1 MKVRSLS
8 ILILIAALLAACQS
22 ASLTPAPQ
30 VTLFPTEAVAYPEP
44 EMPTVVDTQ
53 ADWPLTDPSQLSPP
67 TPYRP
72 YPGPGDV
79 LGDDIIDLSNDM
91 LVYIR
96 LPLGY
101 IPNVQFAPLY
111 VAVEKGYYREAGI
124 AIEFDYRFET
134 DGVALV
140 GADELFFAVVSGEQV
155 LLARAQ
161 GLPVVYV
168 MAWYQDYPVA
178 VAAKTEQGIQTP
190 QDLAG
195 KTVGIPGL
203 YGASY
208 IGFRALLSAA
218 GLSEADLTL
227 QSIGYNQTEALAADQ
242 VQAAVVYAAN
252 EPVVLAARGYAVD
265 VIRVSDYVTLAANGL
280 ITNETTIAQNPDL
293 VRRMVQATL
302 RGIADTIANPDEA
315 YEISKAYVEGLAE
328 ADEAIQKQVLA
339 TSIEFWR
346 ADVPGMANLVAW
358 ENMQA
363 VLLEMGL
370 LTSPL
375 DLDLAFTNVFIEGQ

>member
-1 MKVRSLS
+1 MNFRSFA
-8 ILILIAALLAACQS
+8 ILVLIAALLAACQS
-22 ASLTPAPQ
+22 ATPTPE
-30 VTLFPTEAVAYPEP
+30 VTLFPTQPEAQPTAYPEP
-44 EMPTVVDTQ
+44 DVSIGLP
-53 ADWPLTDPSQLSPP
+53 PLPQP
-67 TPYRP
+67 TPYP
-72 YPGPGDV
+72 EPGPAPTPTPAQV
-79 LGDDIIDLSNDM
+79 VN
-91 LVYIR
+91 IR

-124 AIEFDYRFET
+124 EVEFDYRFET

-140 GADELFFAVVSGEQV
+140 GANELQFAVVSGEQV

-178 VAAKTEQGIQTP
+178 VAAKAEQGILLP

-218 GLSEADLTL
+218 GLAETDLTL

-280 ITNETTIAQNPDL
+280 ITNEITVAQNPDL

-315 YEISKAYVEGLAE
+315 YEISKAYVDALAE

-346 ADVPGMANLVAW
+346 ADVPGMSDLVAW

-375 DLDLAFTNVFIEGQ
+375 NLEEAFTNIFVGGQ

>member
-1 MKVRSLS
+1 MNFRSFA
-8 ILILIAALLAACQS
+8 ILVLIAALLAACQS
-22 ASLTPAPQ
+22 ATPTPE
-30 VTLFPTEAVAYPEP
+30 VTLFPTQPEAQPTAYPEP
-44 EMPTVVDTQ
+44 DVSIGLP
-53 ADWPLTDPSQLSPP
+53 PLPQP
-67 TPYRP
+67 TPYP
-72 YPGPGDV
+72 EPGPAPTPTPAQV
-79 LGDDIIDLSNDM
+79 VN
-91 LVYIR
+91 IR

-124 AIEFDYRFET
+124 EVEFDYRFET

-140 GADELFFAVVSGEQV
+140 GANELQFAVVSGEQV

-178 VAAKTEQGIQTP
+178 VAAKAEQGILLP

-218 GLSEADLTL
+218 GLAETDLTL

-280 ITNETTIAQNPDL
+280 ITNEITVAPEPRPRCGAWCRPPCAASPIPSPTPTRLTRSARPTWMPWRRPMRPSKSRCWLPRSSFGAQTC
-293 VRRMVQATL
+293 RACRTL
-302 RGIADTIANPDEA
+302 WPGRTCRPCC
-315 YEISKAYVEGLAE
+315 
-328 ADEAIQKQVLA
+328 
-339 TSIEFWR
+339 WR
-346 ADVPGMANLVAW
+346 WVC
-358 ENMQA
+358 
-363 VLLEMGL
+363 
-370 LTSPL
+370 SP
-375 DLDLAFTNVFIEGQ
+375 AR